1 MGNAS
6 ALAGLMLLFGVAT
19 TSPAAAQDTTVDG
32 AYERLSPGNQKIARA
47 LWEAQQPAPST
58 TAKSLTLDEVA
69 AQKQSGQGW
78 GQVFRTMK
86 VQGLVQEKNLGQV
99 VSRYARPQYRGVGV
113 VTTAGNRPLPR
124 ATSPGVRPAR
134 GKDGGTVTT
143 ARSHGHA
150 QGAGGSHG
158 GGGASVAAAHGGG
171 QVRAYG
177 RTSTPGGR
185 TN

>member
-1 MGNAS
+1 
-6 ALAGLMLLFGVAT
+6 MLLFGVAT

-47 LWEAQQPAPST
+47 LWEAQQPAPGT
-58 TAKSLTLDEVA
+58 TTRSSDAAAKSLTLDEVA

-86 VQGLVQEKNLGQV
+86 GQGLVQEKNLGQV

-143 ARSHGHA
+143 ARGRSHAH
-150 QGAGGSHG
+150 GAGGSHG
-158 GGGASVAAAHGGG
+158 GGSASVAAAHGGG
-171 QVRAYG
+171 QARAYG
-177 RTSTPGGR
+177 STSAPGGR

>member
-19 TSPAAAQDTTVDG
+19 TSPAAAQDTAVDG

-47 LWEAQQPAPST
+47 LWEAQRPAPT
-58 TAKSLTLDEVA
+58 MRTKSLTLDEVA

-86 VQGLVQEKNLGQV
+86 AQGLVQEENLGQV
-99 VSRYARPQYRGVGV
+99 VSRHARPQYRGVGV
-113 VTTAGNRPLPR
+113 VTTAANRPLPK
-124 ATSPGVRPAR
+124 ASSAGVRPAR
-134 GKDGGTVTT
+134 GKHGGTVTT
-143 ARSHGHA
+143 TR
-150 QGAGGSHG
+150 GGSHG
-158 GGGASVAAAHGGG
+158 SGSASVAAARGGG
-171 QVRAYG
+171 QAKAHG
-177 RTSTPGGR
+177 P